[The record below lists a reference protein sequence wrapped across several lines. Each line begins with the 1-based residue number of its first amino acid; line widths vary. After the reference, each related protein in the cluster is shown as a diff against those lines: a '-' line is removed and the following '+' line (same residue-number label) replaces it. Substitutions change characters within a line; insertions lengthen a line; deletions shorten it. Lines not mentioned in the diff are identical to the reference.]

1 MTTPDYP
8 IFANSTQYQAIAA
21 SATNQAIGPG
31 GGAAGD
37 YLSHVTIVPASTSPG
52 AVSIAD
58 GGGSAITI
66 FAGGATTALIT
77 LTPFTVALGAKSTGG
92 AWKVTTGASV
102 SIVAFGQF
110 T

>member
-1 MTTPDYP
+1 MTTADYP

-21 SATNQAIGPG
+21 SATNQALGLG

-58 GGGSAITI
+58 DGGSAITI
-66 FAGGATTALIT
+66 FAGGGGSLAGLA
-77 LTPFTVALGAKSTGG
+77 PFTVALGAKSVSG

-102 SIVAFGQF
+102 SVVAFGQF
-110 T
+110 S

>member
-8 IFANSTQYQAIAA
+8 IFANSTQYQAVAA
-21 SATNQAIGPG
+21 SATNQALGPG

-37 YLSHVTIVPASTSPG
+37 YLSHITVVPASTSPG

-58 GGGSAITI
+58 DGGGAITVFAGGGGSLSNLA
-66 FAGGATTALIT
+66 
-77 LTPFTVALGAKSTGG
+77 PFTVAFGAKSASG

-102 SIVAFGQF
+102 SVVAFGQF
-110 T
+110 S

>member
-8 IFANSTQYQAIAA
+8 IFANSTQYQAVAA
-21 SATNQAIGPG
+21 SATSQALGPG

-37 YLSHVTIVPASTSPG
+37 YLSHITVVPASTSPG

-58 GGGSAITI
+58 DGGSAIAI
-66 FAGGATTALIT
+66 FAGGGASLSNLA
-77 LTPFTVALGAKSTGG
+77 PFTVALGAKSASG

-102 SIVAFGQF
+102 SVVAFGQF
-110 T
+110 S